1 MIITSQKAKK
11 AILAALGDEEM
22 VKILDSVMDKAK
34 SVNEIMREQK
44 IPYTTAYRKT
54 KWLLDEGLL
63 VVSKI
68 DITPDGK
75 KSSLVYTVL
84 KSITVR
90 YQQHDITIEA
100 EQNFDIVR
108 RVMQK
113 FFSME

>member
-11 AILAALGDEEM
+11 AILTALGDEEM
-22 VKILDSVMDKAK
+22 VKIMDSVLDTAK
-34 SVNEIMREQK
+34 SVNQIMRDQK

-75 KSSLVYTVL
+75 KSSLVYAVL

-90 YQQHDITIEA
+90 YEQRNITVEA

-108 RVMQK
+108 KVMQK